1 MVKVPN
7 VRLVLAAAAAAG
19 LFVAHT
25 QQPPAQPL
33 TVTKVFD
40 DLHVIVGSG
49 GNVAVYDTSEGAIL
63 VDDKFAQN
71 VPDIL
76 AKVKSVTDK
85 PVRYLLNTHLHGDH
99 TGGNARL
106 MEQGVETVIHEN
118 GRVIMEDRKM
128 PGQPRL
134 SFSQQF
140 SVRLGGKVVR
150 ARHFGRGHTNGDA
163 VVYFPARKTVHMGDM
178 FVAGTPFVDY
188 SSGGSGVAWP
198 ATIDRVLELD
208 FETVIPGH
216 GPILKRADLVQWKQS
231 WEKLREDLRTLKR
244 DGRSKEEAERA
255 VDLSKL
261 PGWAPSP
268 MWARSFPGLWDEIK

>member
-1 MVKVPN
+1 MGKLRP
-7 VRLVLAAAAAAG
+7 LLACCAFAG
-19 LFVAHT
+19 LWTAHT

-49 GNVAVYDTSEGAIL
+49 GNVAVYDTPDGAIL
-63 VDDKFAQN
+63 VDDKFTQN
-71 VPDIL
+71 VPEIL
-76 AKVKSVTDK
+76 EKVKSVTDK
-85 PVRYLLNTHLHGDH
+85 TIRYLLNTHLHGDH
-99 TGGNARL
+99 TGGNAKM

-134 SFSQQF
+134 SYSQQF
-140 SVRLGGKVVR
+140 NVRLGGKVVR

-163 VVYFPARKTVHMGDM
+163 VIYFPARKTVHMGDLY
-178 FVAGTPFVDY
+178 VAGAPFVDY

-231 WEKLREDLRTLKR
+231 WEKLREDLRTMKR
-244 DGRSKEEAERA
+244 DGRSKEEAGKA
-255 VDLSKL
+255 VDFANL
-261 PGWAPSP
+261 PGWSASP
-268 MWARSFPGLWDEIK
+268 MWARTFPGLWDEIR